1 MIAYSKLIDAVVL
14 LIKIRRTVPSDLYE
28 SARDALFA
36 AFDALA
42 ENPIGGLD
50 VSLTICERDN
60 NGDKAKL
67 VVLFGM
73 DSGGVLCHL
82 ANENKSTMIQNEHET
97 AGDRGSI
104 VVDGHSW
111 RWSEMVDGVIAA
123 FGLVTASTFA
133 AFDRTIAE
141 IRREFDERAKSAA
154 VAPEVSDEK
163 RRFVDAVTKAVA
175 ALAVADGPNTPRYG
189 YQRCEVAFFEAV
201 DAAAT
206 YVKATK
212 AAPLCVGAKGELNLM
227 IDGKGLVVV
236 YPGGDDGWRLVTIE
250 DFDDNVFGTLSVV
263 VDGEDRTEMWSM
275 RDALGV
281 MKGYV
286 GWKDPGPQR
295 PEAGEHRKA
304 AAVPS

>member
-1 MIAYSKLIDAVVL
+1 MTAYSKLIDAVVL

-50 VSLTICERDN
+50 VSVTICERDS

-82 ANENKSTMIQNEHET
+82 ASKDKSIIIKNERET

-104 VVDGHSW
+104 VVDGHLW
-111 RWSEMVDGVIAA
+111 PWSEMVDGVIAA
-123 FGLVTASTFA
+123 FGLVTASMYA
-133 AFDRTIAE
+133 ASDRNIAE
-141 IRREFDERAKSAA
+141 ARRELDERKKAMA
-154 VAPEVSDEK
+154 APEVSETK
-163 RRFVDAVTKAVA
+163 RRFVEAVVKAVV
-175 ALAVADGPNTPRYG
+175 ALGVADSGKAPRHAY
-189 YQRCEVAFFEAV
+189 ELAEKAFFAAV
-201 DAAAT
+201 NAGAAH
-206 YVKATK
+206 VKATK
-212 AAPLCVGAKGELNLM
+212 AAALLVDAKGDLNLL
-227 IDGKGLVVV
+227 IDEKGLLVK
-236 YPGGDDGWRLVTIE
+236 YPFTGDDGLRRVTVD
-250 DFDDNVFGTLSVV
+250 DFDDNIFGTLSVV

-286 GWKDPGPQR
+286 GWKDATGTT
-295 PEAGEHRKA
+295 KA
-304 AAVPS
+304 EVEEVVVAS